1 MADLNASDQTG
12 QTFTTKSAGLSV
24 EDIYWGYIIRSG
36 RRPGTAIMLAQG
48 VSFFFGA
55 CLLSAAV
62 GMLLLPTS
70 MFDAGLGTMRMGAA
84 VLFAAIALYLL
95 WFASRGSVP
104 ELHVDTSTGEIREV
118 IVNRVGRP
126 STVGCYGFDS
136 IGGIFMEEDTETGM
150 ATLILRYRNTAQTV
164 FVAEGTVAQ
173 LIPLRDRLG
182 RDLMVD
188 AKTGQSRA
196 A

>member
-1 MADLNASDQTG
+1 MTELNTSGETG
-12 QTFTTKSAGLSV
+12 QTFIAKPSGFSV
-24 EDIYWGYIIRSG
+24 EETYWGYIVRSG
-36 RRPGTAIMLAQG
+36 RRPGTAVMLAQG

-55 CLLSAAV
+55 CLLSAAI
-62 GMLLLPTS
+62 GILLLPTS
-70 MFDAGLGTMRMGAA
+70 MFDGGLGAIRMGAA
-84 VLFAAIALYLL
+84 VLFAAVALYLL

-104 ELHVDTSTGEIREV
+104 ELHVDTSVAEIREV
-118 IVNRVGRP
+118 LVNRVGRP

-136 IGGIFMEEDTETGM
+136 IGGIFMEEDIETGM